1 MKNSAQL
8 GSIFALPTD
17 NEETQKY
24 LNFYTEMHVEIQK
37 LRQLD
42 LSDVHP
48 LVTFSI
54 VQNASS

>member
-1 MKNSAQL
+1 MKNNAQL
-8 GSIFALPTD
+8 GNIFDLPTD
-17 NEETQKY
+17 DEETQKY

-42 LSDVHP
+42 LKDVHP

-54 VQNASS
+54 VQNSSS